1 MAGGIFVNQPF
12 HPNIK
17 CIVFSIVLMIS
28 YWFLPKSNPFM
39 LPLIFVIAYVSM
51 AWYDHMYNCDMKMYG
66 GKYGGYLSS
75 PFKPQRRGGN
85 TGNKN
90 GEDNTN
96 TTNDNND
103 NDNNNDNNENNKKE
117 RDEEKDLL
125 KNQEGKYRQK
135 VNLLHI
141 LAINPVLIYVG
152 IYGNKSNMMVYP
164 LILGITLITLL
175 YHGMRMFVDREVT
188 NCPVEK
194 KEEVKMEV
202 SYLKSIYIMHVAAI
216 VPLLLYVGI
225 KGNNSD
231 VRVFPI
237 LLALGIVSD
246 IYHGF
251 RLFYPRPTINC

>member
-17 CIVFSIVLMIS
+17 CIVFSVALMIS
-28 YWFLPKSNPFM
+28 YWMLPQKNPFM
-39 LPLIFVIAYVSM
+39 LPLIFVVAYVSM
-51 AWYDHMYNCDMKMYG
+51 AWYDHLYNCDMKMYG

-75 PFKPQRRGGN
+75 PFKPQRR
-85 TGNKN
+85 T
-90 GEDNTN
+90 EDKS
-96 TTNDNND
+96 
-103 NDNNNDNNENNKKE
+103 EEKS
-117 RDEEKDLL
+117 EEKDLL

-152 IYGNKSNMMVYP
+152 YMANKSNPIVYP

-175 YHGMRMFVDREVT
+175 YHGGRMFVDRQVT
-188 NCPVEK
+188 NCPEK
-194 KEEVKMEV
+194 KKDEVKAEI
-202 SYLKSIYIMHVAAI
+202 SYLKSVYIMHVAAI

-231 VRVFPI
+231 IRVFPI
-237 LLALGIVSD
+237 LLALGIISD

-251 RLFYPRPTINC
+251 RLFYPRPTIKC